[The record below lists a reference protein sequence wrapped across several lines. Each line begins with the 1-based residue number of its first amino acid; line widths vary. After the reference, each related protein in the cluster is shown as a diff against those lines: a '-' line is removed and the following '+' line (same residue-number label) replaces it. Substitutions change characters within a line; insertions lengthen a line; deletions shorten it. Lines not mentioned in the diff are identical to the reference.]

1 MEVKFPNSHDN
12 ETRRQIQGE
21 VQNQDRNLGR
31 SQSALPSCYQNA
43 GFGVNLVRDGQPTR
57 IEVEAA
63 QRAGRRAVQRL
74 RSAPQVFGFDEI
86 TEKSSAGSKIQNGL
100 QNDLPKS
107 KKCFD
112 EEKVRS
118 LDISFPCRHVDASGE
133 PNPAGSTQSTQIQKD
148 AEVRA
153 QARKLQRS
161 QSVSPAIGFKKTKG
175 GGVLTTA
182 STSVENKGPEMAIQE
197 MAAKRAKA
205 RDLQRSRTFSTFE
218 RTKKSDANGSL
229 QNGCLETQLQRDA
242 RIPRRVSSSPLNQ

>member
-21 VQNQDRNLGR
+21 VQNQARNLR
-31 SQSALPSCYQNA
+31 RPQSALPSCYQNA

-63 QRAGRRAVQRL
+63 QRAGRRAHQRVQ
-74 RSAPQVFGFDEI
+74 SAPQVFGFDEI
-86 TEKSSAGSKIQNGL
+86 TEKPSAASTIQNGL

-118 LDISFPCRHVDASGE
+118 LHISFPCRHVDASGE
-133 PNPAGSTQSTQIQKD
+133 PNPIGSTQIQKD

-161 QSVSPAIGFKKTKG
+161 QALSPAIGFEKTKG
-175 GGVLTTA
+175 VGVLTTA
-182 STSVENKGPEMAIQE
+182 STSVENKGPEVAIQE